1 MNEEFEE
8 FPAAAGYGAGAGD
21 VSAMVDHLFR
31 NRAGQM
37 VSYLTR
43 LLGPQ
48 HLELAEE
55 VVQEALIKA
64 LQRWP
69 HTGVPENP
77 AAWLFQVAR
86 NAALDAVRRN
96 SLFSEK
102 QPALVAELERAVSPA
117 MDLSGADLRD
127 DELRMIFMC
136 CHPALSRNACV
147 PLSLKTVGGFSV
159 TEIARALLA
168 DETAIAQRLV
178 RAKKQIRDS
187 GISFE
192 LPVGAALAERLDTVL
207 ETIYLMF
214 NEGYAAHSGEDLI
227 RLDLCGEALRLGRL
241 IADSGVTQPRVHAL
255 VALMAFQAARLP
267 ARVDELGD
275 IVLLEEQ
282 DRGRW
287 DQRLIA
293 LGFQHFGK
301 SAEGEE
307 ISEYHIQAAI
317 AAVHARAQTAERTD
331 WREILALYDDLLEV
345 NDSPV
350 VALNRAVAVSRVH
363 GAVAAL
369 AELEALANQAALR
382 SYYLLPAVRGHL
394 LMDLGRM
401 EEAAFALREA
411 MGMPCSEPERRFL
424 RRKLEECGE

>member
-8 FPAAAGYGAGAGD
+8 FPAAAGNGAGAGD

-178 RAKKQIRDS
+178 RAKKQIRES

-331 WREILALYDDLLEV
+331 WREILALYDDLLAV

-350 VALNRAVAVSRVH
+350 VGLNRAVAVSRVH
-363 GAVAAL
+363 GAEAAL